1 MSTSSTSSIKTMLT
15 GLLTLVT
22 VMGIGRFSLTPQIP
36 VMMND
41 GYLTLSSAGI
51 LAAMN
56 YIGYLV
62 GAIHVSRIKHS
73 HAQYLKAG
81 IMATVLVTLLSG
93 TTGSFA
99 IQCLFRLIAGVG
111 GAWALII
118 VTAWTQMT
126 LAGNNAP
133 RLSAAVF
140 TGPGVGIMLSG
151 ILAWLMATYHFHSSA
166 SWYVYGAV
174 ALIVS
179 LLISRN
185 LPAEFGAAKSQVTHH
200 EPISANLKKLV
211 VIYALAGFGYILPA
225 TFLSQMA
232 HSAFP
237 DGNQAAFFWPLF
249 GLSAVA
255 GVALIILFSARF
267 NTQVSLATAMILQ
280 GLGVAAAVVVHNAA
294 GLLISTILTG
304 LGFLSIMQLTMR
316 FAREI
321 SSGSVAKTVGI
332 LTSGYAT
339 GQLVGPL
346 VSSASVALFGSL
358 NEAIVLAALCLIAG
372 GCSVMLLI
380 RNPQPL
386 AAQGQR

>member
-1 MSTSSTSSIKTMLT
+1 MSSRQHNIKIMLT

-36 VMMND
+36 VMIGD

-56 YIGYLV
+56 YIGYLA
-62 GAIHVSRIKHS
+62 GALHVSRMKS
-73 HAQYLKAG
+73 GHAGYLKAG
-81 IMATVLVTLLSG
+81 ICATVLVTLLSG
-93 TTGSFA
+93 ATSSFVL
-99 IQCLFRLIAGVG
+99 QCLFRLVAGIG

-118 VTAWTQMT
+118 VTSWTQLT
-126 LAGNNAP
+126 LAGNRAP

-140 TGPGVGIMLSG
+140 TGPGVGITLSG
-151 ILAWLMATYHFHSSA
+151 ILAWAMGLRHLDSA
-166 SWYVYGAV
+166 SAWYVYGAV
-174 ALIVS
+174 AL
-179 LLISRN
+179 LISLMTFRY
-185 LPAEFGAAKSQVTHH
+185 LPATFGPAQGAGESEKPVGS
-200 EPISANLKKLV
+200 ELKKLV
-211 VIYALAGFGYILPA
+211 AIYTLAGFGYILPA
-225 TFLSQMA
+225 TFLAQMA

-237 DGNQAAFFWPLF
+237 GGDLAAFFWPLF

-255 GVALIILFSARF
+255 GVVMVILFAARF
-267 NTQVSLATAMILQ
+267 NTQISLAAMMVLQ
-280 GLGVAAAVVVHNAA
+280 GLGVAAAVVLPGAV
-294 GLLISTILTG
+294 GLLCSTVLTG

-321 SSGSVAKTVGI
+321 SSGSLAKNVGL

-358 NEAIVLAALCLIAG
+358 HEAILLAAAG
-372 GCSVMLLI
+372 LVLGGIGVVTLI
-380 RNPQPL
+380 RRPAERN
-386 AAQGQR
+386 